1 MDETIITK
9 ELLIELGISDFEIF
23 EIESAEV
30 FGLPQSEA
38 FEKLRSMNYNLGS
51 SETYI
56 RLTGQ
61 QFTSH
66 KRFRVFDSVSGQ
78 NITFEDEESAK
89 QKFLEIAAEV
99 FKNYM
104 PIMATEL
111 RNENGDSMFIDSGY
125 SRRVKLIIE

>member
-9 ELLIELGISDFEIF
+9 ELLIELGVSAFEIF
-23 EIESAEV
+23 DVENAEV

-38 FEKLRSMNYNLGS
+38 FQKLRDIGFPVESTEM
-51 SETYI
+51 YI

-61 QFTSH
+61 YPVSH
-66 KRFRVFDSVSGQ
+66 KRFRIFDSISGQ

-89 QKFLEIAAEV
+89 QKLLEIAADV

-111 RNENGDSMFIDSGY
+111 KNENGDSMFIDSGY
-125 SRRVKLIIE
+125 SKRIKPIFE